1 MCPSRHSCPLSG
13 KLDKLEPQ
21 FLQRAERG
29 DGLIHISGD
38 HVVIREK
45 KALENRRNSLKTLSK
60 SRTQCPYLLKALGG
74 CHVVTLCWH

>member
-21 FLQRAERG
+21 LLQRAERG

-38 HVVIREK
+38 HVVVREGSPGKQK
-45 KALENRRNSLKTLSK
+45 KQPQDSE
-60 SRTQCPYLLKALGG
+60 
-74 CHVVTLCWH
+74 HV